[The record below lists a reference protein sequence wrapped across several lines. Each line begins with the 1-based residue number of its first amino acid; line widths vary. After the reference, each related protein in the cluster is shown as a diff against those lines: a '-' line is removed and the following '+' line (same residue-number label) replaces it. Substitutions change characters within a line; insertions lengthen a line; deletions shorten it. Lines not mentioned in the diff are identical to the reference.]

1 MADPVN
7 LEDRRWLHTLIAAC
21 ERAAATI
28 RGHDDP
34 SSRHLLADIEH
45 LRPRLEAQLHGE

>member
-21 ERAAATI
+21 ERAAADI

-34 SSRHLLADIEH
+34 ASLRLLIDIEH
-45 LRPRLEAQLHGE
+45 LRAQLEVQLHAE